1 MRALLVEDNRSLAS
15 WVAKALR
22 QSGIIVDCMHDGAH
36 ANHVLLTETYDVVLL
51 DLTLPRMDGIAVL
64 RHLRARESRVPVLIL
79 TAKSGIEDRVLG
91 LDAGADDYLA
101 KPFDLSELE
110 ARIRAL
116 VRRAQRAV
124 RNDISIGSL
133 QYESAGRHFRI
144 SGQPIELAPRE
155 HNVLELLV
163 LHANTPVSKQVLSN
177 RIVTLDAAVSVEAI
191 EIYVHR
197 LRKKIER
204 AGVQIRTLRG
214 LGYMLEARNE

>member
-1 MRALLVEDNRSLAS
+1 MRVLLVEDNRSLAS

-22 QSGIIVDCMHDGAH
+22 QSGMVVDCMHDGAH
-36 ANHVLLTETYDVVLL
+36 ADHVLLTQVYDIVLL
-51 DLTLPRMDGIAVL
+51 DLTLPRMDGITVL
-64 RHLRARESRVPVLIL
+64 RHLRARESRVPVLVL
-79 TAKSGIEDRVLG
+79 TVKSSIEDRVLG

-116 VRRAQRAV
+116 VRRAQGVV

-144 SGQPIELAPRE
+144 AGQTIDLAPRE
-155 HNVLELLV
+155 HNVLELLITHV
-163 LHANTPVSKQVLSN
+163 NTPVSKQVLSN
-177 RIVTLDAAVSVEAI
+177 RIVALDAAVSVEAI

-197 LRKKIER
+197 LRKKIEG

-214 LGYMLEARNE
+214 LGYMLEVRHD

>member
-1 MRALLVEDNRSLAS
+1 MRALLVEDNRSLS
-15 WVAKALR
+15 NWVAKALR
-22 QSGIIVDCMHDGAH
+22 HSGMIVDCMHDGAH
-36 ANHVLLTETYDVVLL
+36 ADHVLLTQVYDIVLL
-51 DLTLPRMDGIAVL
+51 DLTLPRMDGISVL
-64 RHLRARESRVPVLIL
+64 RHLRARESRVPVLIM

-116 VRRAQRAV
+116 VRRAQGIA
-124 RNDISIGSL
+124 RNDIAVGLL

-144 SGQPIELAPRE
+144 SGQTIDLAPRE

-163 LHANTPVSKQVLSN
+163 MHVNSPVSKQVLSN
-177 RIVTLDAAVSVEAI
+177 RIVALDGAVSVEAI

-197 LRKKIER
+197 LRKKLEH

-214 LGYMLEARNE
+214 LGYMLEARDD